1 MIEITDALKAAF
13 NSDIREIHCLTT
25 MNFSDLTVDPSVR
38 VVTTESNNPDF
49 SYQIVNGNTI
59 TPTKWLSMDGIGDMS
74 GNYTMMPSDTT
85 ANINQVGLWS
95 ANLTDATGVCDV
107 SYDITSLAR
116 RVSDITINGDN
127 NRGEY
132 PVNYT
137 IKFYATAVLLYT
149 ETVTGNEN
157 ISNKSTLPSIQEDV
171 TKMTINITK
180 WSTPLTNVKI
190 ISTLTALTKTFSGTD
205 VINFTIQEESE
216 ISNDATIPTGNITY
230 SKGSFSFINR
240 NRQFDINNISSP
252 LYGSI
257 KQTTKIDVK
266 LGAKTTNGVEYIDF
280 WSGWTQGFNA
290 PEDSLKVSTT
300 AYDRLE
306 RLKLSTMSPQVLQLN
321 KTAGFLFDLILDD
334 ADIASQYRNIDSRL
348 YESKYTVPIYYIQG
362 SNHLTEMKRL
372 SQALSTS
379 VYVENDIIKV
389 DSIEAIS
396 FNYITQESYDLSDY
410 AQKTNKPLYSSLYN
424 TVRVPY
430 APFTQGLEET
440 VYLTPSDEKE
450 IIQPNTT
457 TTLTFFLDKKVTTDH
472 NTVLTPVSG
481 ISITTETYYSDRAII
496 EFTSTSS
503 SAEQVIIEIKAKNYT
518 RLNSKFTEETDVDS
532 KLKYGSTLFEYKK
545 NDMIQSLDL
554 ADTIRDNILGT
565 YKDPFRSATVV
576 MKNAGNPALSLTDK
590 ISITDR
596 YKSQAYSI
604 VSKKTQFDGGL
615 SLMLKCRKSALADYL
630 LIDNN
635 NNNIVDNNGNNILI
649 LIPDLVTAYQLKD
662 NNGNDFVTNEGFKII
677 IGD

>member
-1 MIEITDALKAAF
+1 MIDITDTLQAAF
-13 NSDIREIHCLTT
+13 NSNVREIHCLTT
-25 MNFSDLTVDPSVR
+25 MNFSDLTVDPSVK
-38 VVTTESNNPDF
+38 VVTAESNDPDF
-49 SYQIVNGNTI
+49 AYQIINGNTV
-59 TPTKWLSMDGIGDMS
+59 TPAKWLSMDGIGDMS
-74 GNYTMMPSDTT
+74 GDYTMMPSDTT

-95 ANLTDATGVCDV
+95 TGITDALGVCDV

-116 RVSDITINGDN
+116 KVSDITINGDN
-127 NRGEY
+127 SRSEY
-132 PVNYT
+132 PVDYT
-137 IKFYATAVLLYT
+137 IKFYAGAVLQLT
-149 ETVTGNEN
+149 ETITSNEN
-157 ISNKSTLPSIQEDV
+157 ISNTTALTTVQSDI

-190 ISTLTALTKTFSGTD
+190 ISTLTALTKTFSGSDT
-205 VINFTIQEESE
+205 INFTIQEESE

-240 NRQFDINNISSP
+240 NRQFDVNNLSSP
-252 LYGSI
+252 LFGSI
-257 KQTTKIDVK
+257 KQSTKIDVK
-266 LGAKTTNGVEYIDF
+266 LGARTSVGVEYIDF

-290 PEDSLKVSTT
+290 PEDSLKVTT
-300 AYDRLE
+300 IAYDRLE
-306 RLKLSTMSPQVLQLN
+306 RLKLSTMSPQALQLN

-334 ADIASQYRNIDSRL
+334 ADIAAQYRNIDSRL
-348 YESKYTVPIYYIQG
+348 YESKYTIPVYYIEG
-362 SNHLTEMKRL
+362 TNHLSEMKRL
-372 SQALSTS
+372 SQALSSS
-379 VYVENDIIKV
+379 VYVQNDIIKI

-440 VYLTPSDEKE
+440 VYLTPDDEKE

-457 TTLTFFLDKKVTTDH
+457 TTLTFFLDKNVTTDQ
-472 NTVLTPVSG
+472 NTTLTPVSG
-481 ISITTETYYSDRAII
+481 ISITAETYYSDRAII

-518 RLNSKFTEETDVDS
+518 RLNSKFTEETDIDS
-532 KLKYGSTLFEYKK
+532 QLEYGATLFKYKE
-545 NDMIQSLDL
+545 NNMIQSLDM

-565 YKDPFRSATVV
+565 YKDPFRSATVS
-576 MKNAGNPALSLTDK
+576 MKNAGNPALALTDK

-596 YKSQAYSI
+596 YKAQSYSI
-604 VSKKTQFDGGL
+604 ISKKTKFDGGL

-635 NNNIVDNNGNNILI
+635 NNNFVDNNGNSIIVLV
-649 LIPDLVTAYQLKD
+649 PDIVTAYQLQD
-662 NNGNDFVTNEGFKII
+662 NLGNDIVTDKGFKII